1 MEYVLLF
8 MYSTDELFSLQLYIC
23 IDQVAVCFRMIRYKT
38 KAVHPLIDSN

>member
-8 MYSTDELFSLQLYIC
+8 MYSTDELFSLQYIC
-23 IDQVAVCFRMIRYKT
+23 IDQVAVRFRMIRYKT